1 MERGIVE
8 CSISLFYL
16 LMTLY
21 QALRTSWDSVL
32 ELFFPQLCLA
42 CQQAP
47 IATGAILCVPCQY
60 HITPTKYHLQTTNP
74 VLERFLGRV
83 ELEHAC
89 TGFLF
94 TKGGLLQQLIH
105 ELKYNNQ
112 QQVGLELGRACG
124 RLLQETAPYDSID
137 CIIPVP
143 LHPKKLQ
150 QRGYNQAALFAQGIA
165 AILQKPCLEEHLI
178 RAKYT
183 NTQTKK
189 SRLERLANV
198 EDAFAVQQEEALQ
211 QLHILLVDDVITTG
225 ATLEACA
232 QQLLAIKG
240 VRVSIAAIAL
250 AS

>member
-1 MERGIVE
+1 MTVYQ
-8 CSISLFYL
+8 SLRASL
-16 LMTLY
+16 
-21 QALRTSWDSVL
+21 DSVL
-32 ELFFPQLCLA
+32 GLFFPELCLA

-47 IATGAILCVPCQY
+47 APADGILCVRCQY
-60 HITPTKYHLQTTNP
+60 YITPTNYHLQTPNP

-94 TKGGLLQQLIH
+94 TKGGSLQQLIH
-105 ELKYNNQ
+105 ELKYNHQ
-112 QQVGLELGRACG
+112 PQVGIELGQKCG
-124 RLLQETAPYDSID
+124 KLLENTIPYTSVD

-143 LHPKKLQ
+143 LHPKKFQ

-165 AILQKPCLEEHLI
+165 DILQKPCLEEHLI

-183 NTQTKK
+183 ATQTKK

-198 EDAFAVQQEEALQ
+198 ENAFSVQQKEQLQ
-211 QLHILLVDDVITTG
+211 HLHILLVDDVITTG

-232 QQLLAIKG
+232 QQLLAIEG
-240 VRVSIAAIAL
+240 VKVSIAAIAL